1 MKKIISLICFLIP
14 LLSLATEHDTLR
26 FWIELK
32 DKNNSPYS
40 TENPRVYLSQKAIGR
55 RQKFDIKI
63 TEEDFPVNPEYIQ
76 QIAGLGV
83 KILNTSRWLN
93 GISVETADSDKVFKI
108 RALPFVKSIEK
119 TGIHLNVDNSKMDYR
134 MEYLMSFTGEEED
147 TTQSLVGGLTPH
159 TKEYYGKAWNQ
170 TKMLD
175 GQDLHSLGLT
185 GKGITIAILDGGF
198 MNVHKLTTFEHLFQ
212 NKQLLG
218 TWDFV
223 ELDSDVYDDNNHGMN
238 VLSCM
243 AAKTPG
249 KMVGTAPDAN
259 YWLLRTEDANSEY
272 PIEETNWAAGAEF
285 ADSAGVDIINSSL
298 GYTLYDDRMLSY
310 DYSQLN
316 GKISRASRAATIA
329 AKKGILV
336 CNAAGNEGDN
346 DWQYIGAPADADGI
360 ITVGG
365 VTADSLRSD
374 FSSYGPTADG
384 RLKPMLVAQ
393 ATNTTVASVANSFY
407 SSNGTSFATPVL
419 AGMVACLVQAHPDK
433 TVEEIIEA
441 LQLSG
446 TQYFAPDTAIGYGIP
461 NFKRALRYLGGDTY
475 FNYKEDQVETR
486 PAKTISSYSS
496 IIIYSH
502 KKQKLNLLLK
512 NKTGFEMA
520 NYKEME
526 PGFHKIGFSVLDGL
540 KPGTY
545 NFEVWLSG
553 KLKYTFEVV
562 K

>member
-1 MKKIISLICFLIP
+1 MKKIISLICFFAP
-14 LLSLATEHDTLR
+14 LLTLANEVDTLR
-26 FWIELK
+26 FWVEFT
-32 DKNNSPYS
+32 DKNNSPY
-40 TENPRVYLSQKAIGR
+40 TIGNPRAYLSQKAIDR
-55 RQKFDIKI
+55 RQKFNIKI
-63 TEEDFPVNPEYIQ
+63 TEEDFPVNPMYLQ
-76 QIAGLGV
+76 QIAVLGV

-93 GISVETADSDKVFKI
+93 GVSVETADTEKVFKI
-108 RALPFVKSIEK
+108 RSLPFVKSIEK
-119 TGIHLNVDNSKMDYR
+119 TGIRLDVDNSKMDFR

-147 TTQSLVGGLTPH
+147 TTQTLNGVLTPY
-159 TKEYYGKAWNQ
+159 TKEYYGNAWNQ

-175 GQDLHSLGLT
+175 GQDLHNLGLT

-223 ELDSDVYDDNNHGMN
+223 ELDSNVYDDNNHGMN

-249 KMVGTAPDAN
+249 KMLGTAPDAN

-298 GYTLYDDRMLSY
+298 GYTLYDDKLMSY
-310 DYSQLN
+310 EYAQLN
-316 GKISRASRAATIA
+316 GKTSRASRAATIA

-336 CNAAGNEGDN
+336 CNAAGNEGND
-346 DWQYIGAPADADGI
+346 DWQYIGAPADAEGI

-384 RLKPMLVAQ
+384 RLAPMLVAQ
-393 ATNTTVASVANSFY
+393 GTGTMVASVANTFY
-407 SSNGTSFATPVL
+407 RANGTSFATPVF

-461 NFKRALRYLGGDTY
+461 NFKRALRYLGGDAS
-475 FNYKEDQVETR
+475 FNYKEDQVEIP
-486 PAKTISSYSS
+486 PAKTITSHSS
-496 IIIYSH
+496 IVIYSH
-502 KKQKLNLLLK
+502 KKQTINLSLK

-526 PGFHKIGFSVLDGL
+526 PGFHKIGFSELDGL
-540 KPGTY
+540 KPGIYT
-545 NFEVWLSG
+545 FEVQLSG